1 MPLKVMGSA
10 KKTYCKNLN
19 KRLGR
24 SLNSLSKFFHL
35 GAYSTFRKLRNI
47 IIFWMHVYGAS
58 KLLSRYIFKIKQRN
72 FQITPNSTK

>member
-24 SLNSLSKFFHL
+24 SLNSLSKFFYL
-35 GAYSTFRKLRNI
+35 GAYSTFRKLRNNY
-47 IIFWMHVYGAS
+47 FLDACLWS
-58 KLLSRYIFKIKQRN
+58 KQVTFALYL
-72 FQITPNSTK
+72 